1 MENKIKKVNMTKFD
15 YTARKLG
22 IVGICILTLTFAFGG
37 TILFNL
43 VKENQTLVNALA
55 DTHKEDAKVNN
66 DIYVIENI

>member
-1 MENKIKKVNMTKFD
+1 MENKIRKVNMTKFD

-22 IVGICILTLTFAFGG
+22 IVGICILTITFAFGG

-43 VKENQTLVNALA
+43 VRENQTLVNALA
-55 DTHKEDAKVNN
+55 DTYEEDAKVNN